1 MKRELR
7 EESKREENREKIVEL
22 KKLKSDTREGYI
34 KGSFFNFSLILSFV
48 VMFKSLYSIINEK
61 QYGYAAIIAIMFF
74 CLKKL
79 VDLDIDVA
87 DLIQK
92 DKEEIKAIEDEILD
106 NRNKRLNKRYN
117 YMDYLNE

>member
-61 QYGYAAIIAIMFF
+61 QYGYSRNNRMF
-74 CLKKL
+74 LRYGDRVL
-79 VDLDIDVA
+79 VCCSGAYPERREVDFTMIRK
-87 DLIQK
+87 I
-92 DKEEIKAIEDEILD
+92 
-106 NRNKRLNKRYN
+106 
-117 YMDYLNE
+117 